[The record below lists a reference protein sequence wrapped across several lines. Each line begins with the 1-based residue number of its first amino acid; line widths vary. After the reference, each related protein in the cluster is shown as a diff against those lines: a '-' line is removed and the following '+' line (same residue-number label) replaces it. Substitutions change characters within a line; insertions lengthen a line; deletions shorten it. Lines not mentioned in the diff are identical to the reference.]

1 LKRVGMEHIRK
12 AVVEDAEHRKALNA
26 RLQFALSVEQDPWK
40 QRIEQPQLKKEFER
54 IPLKQLEN
62 V

>member
-1 LKRVGMEHIRK
+1 
-12 AVVEDAEHRKALNA
+12 
-26 RLQFALSVEQDPWK
+26 K